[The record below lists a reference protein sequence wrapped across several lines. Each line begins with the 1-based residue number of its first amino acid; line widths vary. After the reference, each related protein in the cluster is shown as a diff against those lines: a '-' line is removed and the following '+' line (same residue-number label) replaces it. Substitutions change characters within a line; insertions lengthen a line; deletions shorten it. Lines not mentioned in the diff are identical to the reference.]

1 MTAGGE
7 PIAED
12 DIVQRT
18 RLISLSAHKPAE
30 RQDVINELAVW
41 RKRRAIHSER
51 GQLALALLMWAIGR
65 SRDGVRMLAATL
77 LPEPVQKRS
86 LRHIL
91 QVESSN
97 LLCSG

>member
-1 MTAGGE
+1 M
-7 PIAED
+7 
-12 DIVQRT
+12 QRT
-18 RLISLSAHKPAE
+18 RLISRSAHEPVE
-30 RQDVINELAVW
+30 PLDVINELAVW
-41 RKRRAIHSER
+41 RRPAVHSER

-86 LRHIL
+86 PRHVL